1 MRVVKNPKLHLSD
14 NDKNC
19 KGTSDNGA
27 ATDKLVFLVETMKKN
42 FEGYTKWEVEG
53 AIVMKHLQSM
63 MGNPNQRDFE
73 DMVYEKMIDS
83 CKITEKTAKSKKHLL
98 ANYVKQM

>member
-1 MRVVKNPKLHLSD
+1 
-14 NDKNC
+14 
-19 KGTSDNGA
+19 
-27 ATDKLVFLVETMKKN
+27 
-42 FEGYTKWEVEG
+42 
-53 AIVMKHLQSM
+53 MKHLQSM